1 MRKALS
7 LLAVMMAMLALPLS
21 APPVSAQSLKPL
33 NPATAEPMS
42 AAEAVQGT
50 VRSAPG
56 QIQGAPLT
64 PADVNAWLDGFMPYA
79 LARGDIPGAVV
90 VVVKDGQV
98 IAQRGYGYA
107 DIAKRIR
114 VDPRT
119 TLFRPGSISKLFTWT
134 AVMQQVE
141 RGKLNLDADVN
152 QYLDFKIPP
161 YQGKPVTLR
170 NIMTHTAGFEEQVKD
185 IITTGEKEVAS
196 YEQLLKRWV
205 PQRAYAPGTTPA
217 YSNYATSLA
226 GYIVQRVSG
235 VPFNEYVERNI
246 FQPLGMQRS
255 SMRQPLPAHLKPLMA
270 NGYSSGVDEPVGF
283 EFVGPAPAGSL
294 SASGEDMARFMI
306 AHLQN
311 GRGILQ
317 PGTAR
322 LMHSRASNPIP
333 GLNGMTLGFYQHN
346 INGRQVIAHGG
357 DTNAFHSDLHLFRD
371 EGTGLYLSFNSAGKE
386 GTSTSLRQAIFEQFA
401 DRYFPA
407 PALAQPPVD
416 ADAARR
422 SAEMLVGTW
431 SSSRRAFS
439 SFVSIADLLG
449 QTQISVGEDGQ
460 LIAPVAEVLGL
471 RPFKWVPAGPM
482 LWRDANGHEM
492 LGAKVV
498 NGKATQLSINAI
510 APIMVMLPVPW
521 YLNSAWLLPL
531 LYASIGIL
539 ALTLIF
545 WPTRALVRRRFGATL
560 PLEGRDLRAYRWSRI
575 AAAAILAVLVAWLVA
590 VTMMFAD
597 VSFGGAMDAIIMTLG
612 VLSLV
617 AFVGGFA
624 LLLWYA
630 YTVWRGKWRWT
641 AKVWS
646 VLLVIAGATVL
657 HVAINYN
664 LIGFS
669 ANY

>member
-7 LLAVMMAMLALPLS
+7 FLAIVGAALALPL
-21 APPVSAQSLKPL
+21 AAQSLRPL
-33 NPATAEPMS
+33 SPTAAQPMS
-42 AAEAVQGT
+42 PAEAVQGNAPT
-50 VRSAPG
+50 APG
-56 QIQGAPLT
+56 QVLGAPLT
-64 PADVNAWLDGFMPYA
+64 AADVNAWLDGFMPYA

-90 VVVKDGQV
+90 VVVRDGQV
-98 IAQRGYGYA
+98 LAQRGYGYA
-107 DIAKRIR
+107 DLATRKRI
-114 VDPRT
+114 DPRT

-141 RGKLNLDADVN
+141 QGKLNLDADVN

-161 YQGKPVTLR
+161 YRGKPVTLR

-185 IITTGEKEVAS
+185 IITTGDNEALP

-205 PQRAYAPGTTPA
+205 PSRVYAPGITPA

-235 VPFNEYVERNI
+235 EPFNQYIERHI
-246 FQPLGMQRS
+246 FAPLGMTRS

-270 NGYSSGVDEPVGF
+270 NGYSSGADEPVGF

-294 SASGEDMARFMI
+294 SASGEDMGRFMI

-317 PGTAR
+317 PQTAR
-322 LMHSRASNPIP
+322 LMHSRASHPIP
-333 GLNGMTLGFYQHN
+333 GLNGMTLGFYEHN
-346 INGRQVIAHGG
+346 INGRRVIAHGG
-357 DTNAFHSDLHLFRD
+357 DTNAFHSDLHLFPA
-371 EGTGLYLSFNSAGKE
+371 EGTGLYLSFNSGGKE

-407 PALAQPPVD
+407 GPAAQPTVD
-416 ADAARR
+416 AETARR
-422 SAEMLVGTW
+422 NAELLVGTW

-449 QTQISVGEDGQ
+449 QTRISVGEDGQ

-492 LGAKVV
+492 LGAKVE
-498 NGKATQLSINAI
+498 NGKAVQLSINAI

-531 LYASIGIL
+531 LYASMAIL
-539 ALTLIF
+539 ALTLIL
-545 WPTRALVRRRFGATL
+545 WPTRALVRRRFGAAL
-560 PLEGRDLRAYRWSRI
+560 PLEPRDLRAYRWSRV
-575 AAAAILAVLVAWLVA
+575 AAAAILGVLVAWFTA

-597 VSFGGAMDAIIMTLG
+597 VSFGSAMDAIILTLG

-617 AFVGGFA
+617 AFVGGF
-624 LLLWYA
+624 LVLLWYA

-641 AKVWS
+641 AKAWS
-646 VLLVIAGATVL
+646 VLLVIASATVL

-669 ANY
+669 TNY